1 MFTKGSP
8 FGETDRARA
17 DKHQEGITGKVTA
30 EVKRSNRKEGRT
42 AKVTR
47 NSLPP
52 IAILIFAAAGWPAP
66 VSAQSPSQSTALP
79 GVTSPAPTADEVKK
93 ALDARRDELKSTL
106 DKAGALE
113 QDVAKLADERGK
125 INQRLQETA
134 GLIQESESRLTV
146 VENRL
151 GELEIQ
157 EKMIRG
163 SLAQRQGQISNL
175 LAALQRMGRNPPPV
189 IVTKRKDALEMVRS
203 AMLLASAFPGMRTQA
218 LELADQL
225 SQLMRVVDES
235 RTQAEKEKAENTRLN
250 DLKTQLAGLMETK
263 RRSIL
268 ERQDQLRQVRD
279 AASDISKSVSDLN
292 ELITK
297 LGKAVQ
303 ENTGLGAYDAEMR
316 AAAAAPSAA
325 PAVLTTP
332 ADATANTN
340 APEASEIVVMAPVE
354 TAAVMSNP
362 GRIKPAIPFHQAK
375 SKLPL
380 PVSGKRV
387 LNYGERTQYGSQSKG
402 LVMETRSGAQVTSP
416 CDGWVLYAGEFR
428 SYGKLLIIDAGGG
441 YNVVLAGLSQIDV
454 RPGEFV
460 LAAEPV
466 GTMMTVKKEPAGA
479 ASAAPVL
486 YIEFRKDK
494 QPIDPDPW
502 WVAVPQKAQ
511 G

>member
-1 MFTKGSP
+1 MT
-8 FGETDRARA
+8 A
-17 DKHQEGITGKVTA
+17 KVTA
-30 EVKRSNRKEGRT
+30 EVNKSIRKGSRAGR
-42 AKVTR
+42 AVCG
-47 NSLPP
+47 SLP
-52 IAILIFAAAGWPAP
+52 ALALLLAATAVYPPSSYAQIPAQPAP
-66 VSAQSPSQSTALP
+66 P
-79 GVTSPAPTADEVKK
+79 GDSKAPPPTADEVKK

-106 DKAGALE
+106 DKAGAIE

-134 GLIQESESRLTV
+134 LQIQESESRLTV

-163 SLAQRQGQISNL
+163 SLAQRQGQISTL

-235 RTQAEKEKAENTRLN
+235 RTKAETEKAENARLN
-250 DLKTQLAGLMETK
+250 DLRTQLAGFMEAK

-268 ERQDQLRQVRD
+268 ERQDELRQVRD
-279 AASDISKSVSDLN
+279 AANDISKSVSDLN
-292 ELITK
+292 DLITK
-297 LGKAVQ
+297 LGKTVQ
-303 ENTGLGAYDAEMR
+303 DNTGLGAYDAEVR
-316 AAAAAPSAA
+316 TAEAAPSAA
-325 PAVLTTP
+325 PAVLTSP
-332 ADATANTN
+332 ADPNGAPTSP
-340 APEASEIVVMAPVE
+340 APETTDVVVMAPVE

-362 GRIKPAIPFHQAK
+362 GRIKPAIPFQQAK
-375 SKLPL
+375 GKLPL
-380 PVSGKRV
+380 PVTGKRV

-402 LVMETRSGAQVTSP
+402 LVMETRSAAQVTSP

-454 RPGEFV
+454 QPGEFI

-479 ASAAPVL
+479 AFGAPVL
-486 YIEFRKDK
+486 YIEFRKEK

>member
-1 MFTKGSP
+1 M
-8 FGETDRARA
+8 
-17 DKHQEGITGKVTA
+17 A
-30 EVKRSNRKEGRT
+30 EVNRSVRKRSRAGRAVRGPLPVLALLLT
-42 AKVTR
+42 ATV
-47 NSLPP
+47 
-52 IAILIFAAAGWPAP
+52 AFAGPGF
-66 VSAQSPSQSTALP
+66 AQSPSQTAPP
-79 GVTSPAPTADEVKK
+79 GDAKTPRPTADEVKK

-106 DKAGALE
+106 DKAGAIE
-113 QDVAKLADERGK
+113 QDVAKLAEERGK

-134 GLIQESESRLTV
+134 LQIQESESRLTV
-146 VENRL
+146 IENRL

-163 SLAQRQGQISNL
+163 SLAQRQGQISTL

-235 RTQAEKEKAENTRLN
+235 RAKAETEKAENARLN
-250 DLKTQLAGLMETK
+250 DLKTQLAGFMEEK

-268 ERQDQLRQVRD
+268 ERQDELRQVRD
-279 AASDISKSVSDLN
+279 AANDISKSVSDLN
-292 ELITK
+292 DLITQ
-297 LGKAVQ
+297 LGKTVQ
-303 ENTGLGAYDAEMR
+303 DNTGLGAYDAEVR
-316 AAAAAPSAA
+316 TAEAAPAPA

-332 ADATANTN
+332 TDPNGTSTSPAGEATDV
-340 APEASEIVVMAPVE
+340 VVMAPVE

-362 GRIKPAIPFHQAK
+362 GRIKPAIPFQQARG
-375 SKLPL
+375 KLPL

-387 LNYGERTQYGSQSKG
+387 LSYGERTQYGSQSKG
-402 LVMETRSGAQVTSP
+402 LVMETRSAAQVTSP

-454 RPGEFV
+454 QPGEFI

-479 ASAAPVL
+479 AFGAPVL
-486 YIEFRKDK
+486 YIEFRKEK

>member
-1 MFTKGSP
+1 MADVNRTVRKGS
-8 FGETDRARA
+8 RAERVVRGPLLVLA
-17 DKHQEGITGKVTA
+17 VLLAATA
-30 EVKRSNRKEGRT
+30 
-42 AKVTR
+42 A
-47 NSLPP
+47 
-52 IAILIFAAAGWPAP
+52 FAGPGF
-66 VSAQSPSQSTALP
+66 AQSPSPTAPP
-79 GVTSPAPTADEVKK
+79 GDTKTPPPTADEVKK
-93 ALDARRDELKSTL
+93 ALDARRNELKSTL
-106 DKAGALE
+106 DKAGAIE
-113 QDVAKLADERGK
+113 QDVAKLAEERGK
-125 INQRLQETA
+125 INQRLQEA
-134 GLIQESESRLTV
+134 ALQIQESESRLTV

-163 SLAQRQGQISNL
+163 SLAQRQGQISTL

-235 RTQAEKEKAENTRLN
+235 RAKAETEKAENARLN
-250 DLKTQLAGLMETK
+250 DLKTQLAGLMEAK

-268 ERQDQLRQVRD
+268 ERQDELRQVRD
-279 AASDISKSVSDLN
+279 AANDISKSVSDLN
-292 ELITK
+292 DLITQ

-303 ENTGLGAYDAEMR
+303 DNTGLGAYDAEVR
-316 AAAAAPSAA
+316 TAEATPAAA
-325 PAVLTTP
+325 PAVLTAP
-332 ADATANTN
+332 N
-340 APEASEIVVMAPVE
+340 APTGTSISPANEAADVVVMAPVE

-362 GRIKPAIPFHQAK
+362 GRIKPAIPFQQAK
-375 SKLPL
+375 GKLPL

-387 LNYGERTQYGSQSKG
+387 LSYGERTQYGSQSKG
-402 LVMETRSGAQVTSP
+402 LVMETRSAAQVTSP

-454 RPGEFV
+454 QPGEFI

-466 GTMMTVKKEPAGA
+466 GTMMTVKKEPAGTA
-479 ASAAPVL
+479 LGAPVL
-486 YIEFRKDK
+486 YIEFRKEK

>member
-1 MFTKGSP
+1 M
-8 FGETDRARA
+8 
-17 DKHQEGITGKVTA
+17 TA
-30 EVKRSNRKEGRT
+30 EVNKSIRSRSRAGR
-42 AKVTR
+42 AVR
-47 NSLPP
+47 GSLP
-52 IAILIFAAAGWPAP
+52 ALALLLAATAVDPASSYAQAPAQPAP
-66 VSAQSPSQSTALP
+66 AGDAKAPP
-79 GVTSPAPTADEVKK
+79 PTADEVKK

-106 DKAGALE
+106 DKAGAIE

-134 GLIQESESRLTV
+134 LQIQESESRLTV

-163 SLAQRQGQISNL
+163 SLAQRQGQISTL

-235 RTQAEKEKAENTRLN
+235 RTKAETEKAENARLN
-250 DLKTQLAGLMETK
+250 DLRTQLAGFMEAK

-268 ERQDQLRQVRD
+268 ERQDELRQVRD
-279 AASDISKSVSDLN
+279 AANDISKSVSDLN
-292 ELITK
+292 DLITK
-297 LGKAVQ
+297 LGKTVQ
-303 ENTGLGAYDAEMR
+303 DNTGLGAYDAEVR
-316 AAAAAPSAA
+316 TAEAAPSAA
-325 PAVLTTP
+325 PAVLTSP
-332 ADATANTN
+332 ADPNGAPTSP
-340 APEASEIVVMAPVE
+340 APEATDVVVMAPVE

-362 GRIKPAIPFHQAK
+362 GRIKPAIPFQQAK
-375 SKLPL
+375 GKLPL

-402 LVMETRSGAQVTSP
+402 LVMETRSAAQVTSP

-454 RPGEFV
+454 QPGEFI

-479 ASAAPVL
+479 AFGAPVL
-486 YIEFRKDK
+486 YIEFRKEK

>member
-1 MFTKGSP
+1 VTLLAIIA
-8 FGETDRARA
+8 GETAPTYA
-17 DKHQEGITGKVTA
+17 QTENQTPA
-30 EVKRSNRKEGRT
+30 
-42 AKVTR
+42 
-47 NSLPP
+47 PP
-52 IAILIFAAAGWPAP
+52 ISGSNGLPA
-66 VSAQSPSQSTALP
+66 T
-79 GVTSPAPTADEVKK
+79 PTADQVKK

-113 QDVAKLADERGK
+113 QDVAKLAEERGK
-125 INQRLQETA
+125 INQRLQDTA
-134 GLIQESESRLTV
+134 GLIQESEARLTV

-151 GELEIQ
+151 GELDIQ

-163 SLAQRQGQISNL
+163 SLAQRQGQISTL

-203 AMLLASAFPGMRTQA
+203 AMLLAAAFPGMRTQA

-235 RTQAEKEKAENTRLN
+235 RAQAEKEKAENTRLN

-268 ERQDQLRQVRD
+268 ERQDELRQVRD
-279 AASDISKSVSDLN
+279 AATEISKSVSDLN
-292 ELITK
+292 ELIAKVSKT
-297 LGKAVQ
+297 VQ
-303 ENTGLGAYDAEMR
+303 DNTGLGAYDAEVR
-316 AAAAAPSAA
+316 AAAAAPATPAA
-325 PAVLTTP
+325 PA
-332 ADATANTN
+332 DAPVSAPTSPTAEPTQV
-340 APEASEIVVMAPVE
+340 VVMAPVE
-354 TAAVMSNP
+354 NAAISSNP
-362 GRIKPAIPFHQAK
+362 GRIKPAIPFQLAK
-375 SKLPL
+375 GKLPL

-402 LVMETRSGAQVTSP
+402 LVMETRSAAQVTSP

-479 ASAAPVL
+479 PSGAPVL

-502 WVAVPQKAQ
+502 WVAVSQKAQ

>member
-1 MFTKGSP
+1 MTSEVKGSSA
-8 FGETDRARA
+8 GTQRAAHATLRA
-17 DKHQEGITGKVTA
+17 LVLSAAVVTIPVA
-30 EVKRSNRKEGRT
+30 
-42 AKVTR
+42 
-47 NSLPP
+47 P
-52 IAILIFAAAGWPAP
+52 AGAQ
-66 VSAQSPSQSTALP
+66 QSPTA
-79 GVTSPAPTADEVKK
+79 PAGPASKALAPSADEVKK
-93 ALDARRDELKSTL
+93 ALEARRQDLKSTL
-106 DKAGALE
+106 DKAGAIE
-113 QDVAKLADERGK
+113 QDVAKLAEERGK

-134 GLIQESESRLTV
+134 SQIQDSESRLSV
-146 VENRL
+146 VEARL
-151 GELEIQ
+151 EELDIQ

-163 SLAQRQGQISNL
+163 SLTQRHGQISTL

-189 IVTKRKDALEMVRS
+189 IVTKREDALEMVRS

-225 SQLMRVVDES
+225 SQLMRVVEES
-235 RTQAEKEKAENTRLN
+235 RTQAEKEKAENKRLN
-250 DLKTQLAGLMETK
+250 DLKTELAGLMETK

-268 ERQDQLRQVRD
+268 ERQDELRQVRD
-279 AASDISKSVSDLN
+279 AATEISKSVSDLN
-292 ELITK
+292 ELIAK
-297 LGKAVQ
+297 LGKTVQ
-303 ENTGLGAYDAEMR
+303 DNTGLGAYDAEVR
-316 AAAAAPSAA
+316 AAAAAEPAA
-325 PAVLTTP
+325 TPAVLTSP
-332 ADATANTN
+332 ADAGPGTTVAK
-340 APEASEIVVMAPVE
+340 PEATDIVVMAPVE

-362 GRIKPAIPFHQAK
+362 GRIKPAIPFHQARG
-375 SKLPL
+375 KLPL
-380 PVSGKRV
+380 PASGKRV
-387 LNYGERTQYGSQSKG
+387 LNFSERTQYGSQSKG

-479 ASAAPVL
+479 ESGAPVL
-486 YIEFRKDK
+486 YIEFRKDG

-502 WVAVPQKAQ
+502 WVSVPQKAQ

>member
-1 MFTKGSP
+1 
-8 FGETDRARA
+8 
-17 DKHQEGITGKVTA
+17 VTS
-30 EVKRSNRKEGRT
+30 EVKGLSCRT
-42 AKVTR
+42 TQNAHAAIRALALSVAVVATPVPSADAQTEAPSAAPAATKV
-47 NSLPP
+47 
-52 IAILIFAAAGWPAP
+52 AP
-66 VSAQSPSQSTALP
+66 S
-79 GVTSPAPTADEVKK
+79 ADEVKK
-93 ALDARRDELKSTL
+93 ALDARRQDLKSTL
-106 DKAGALE
+106 DKAGAIE
-113 QDVAKLADERGK
+113 QDVAKLAEERGK

-134 GLIQESESRLTV
+134 SQIQDSESRLSV
-146 VENRL
+146 VEARL
-151 GELEIQ
+151 GELDIQ

-163 SLAQRQGQISNL
+163 SLNQRHGQISTL

-189 IVTKRKDALEMVRS
+189 IVTKREDALEMVRS

-235 RTQAEKEKAENTRLN
+235 RTQAEKEKSENKRLN
-250 DLKTQLAGLMETK
+250 DLKTELAGLMETK

-268 ERQDQLRQVRD
+268 ERQDELRQVRD
-279 AASDISKSVSDLN
+279 AASEISKSVSDLN
-292 ELITK
+292 ELIAK
-297 LGKAVQ
+297 LGKTVQ
-303 ENTGLGAYDAEMR
+303 DNTGLGAYDAEVR

-325 PAVLTTP
+325 PAVLTSP
-332 ADATANTN
+332 SGADPGITVAK
-340 APEASEIVVMAPVE
+340 PEATDVVVLAPVE
-354 TAAVMSNP
+354 TVAALSNP
-362 GRIKPAIPFHQAK
+362 GRIKPAIAFHQARG
-375 SKLPL
+375 KLPL
-380 PVSGKRV
+380 PAAGKRV
-387 LNYGERTQYGSQSKG
+387 LNYAERTQYGSQSKG

-460 LAAEPV
+460 LASEPV

-479 ASAAPVL
+479 ASGAPVL
-486 YIEFRKDK
+486 YIEFRKDG

-502 WVAVPQKAQ
+502 WVSVPQKAQ

>member
-1 MFTKGSP
+1 MT
-8 FGETDRARA
+8 A
-17 DKHQEGITGKVTA
+17 KVTA
-30 EVKRSNRKEGRT
+30 EVNKSIRKRRRAGGAVRGCLPALALLLAAT
-42 AKVTR
+42 AVYP
-47 NSLPP
+47 SPSYAQAP
-52 IAILIFAAAGWPAP
+52 AQPAP
-66 VSAQSPSQSTALP
+66 SGDAKAPP
-79 GVTSPAPTADEVKK
+79 PTADEVKK
-93 ALDARRDELKSTL
+93 ALDSRRDELKSTL
-106 DKAGALE
+106 DKAGAIE

-134 GLIQESESRLTV
+134 LQIQESESRLTV

-163 SLAQRQGQISNL
+163 SLAQRQGQISTL

-235 RTQAEKEKAENTRLN
+235 RAKAETEKAENARLN
-250 DLKTQLAGLMETK
+250 DLKTQLAGFMEAK

-268 ERQDQLRQVRD
+268 ERQDELRQVRD
-279 AASDISKSVSDLN
+279 AANDISKSVSDLN
-292 ELITK
+292 DLITK
-297 LGKAVQ
+297 LGKTVQ
-303 ENTGLGAYDAEMR
+303 DNTGLGAYDAEVR
-316 AAAAAPSAA
+316 TAEAAPSAA

-332 ADATANTN
+332 ADPNGAPTSPAGEATDV
-340 APEASEIVVMAPVE
+340 VVMAPVE

-362 GRIKPAIPFHQAK
+362 GRIKPAIPFQQAK
-375 SKLPL
+375 GKLPL
-380 PVSGKRV
+380 PVTGKRV

-402 LVMETRSGAQVTSP
+402 LVMETRSAAQVTSP

-454 RPGEFV
+454 QPGEFI

-479 ASAAPVL
+479 AFGAPVL
-486 YIEFRKDK
+486 YIEFRKEK

>member
-1 MFTKGSP
+1 MS
-8 FGETDRARA
+8 A
-17 DKHQEGITGKVTA
+17 DV
-30 EVKRSNRKEGRT
+30 S
-42 AKVTR
+42 AKVKHPNFR
-47 NSLPP
+47 NWRIVR
-52 IAILIFAAAGWPAP
+52 IACALIGAGFVCLAVVVPAP
-66 VSAQSPSQSTALP
+66 SYAQDPVQTPAVQTTTP
-79 GVTSPAPTADEVKK
+79 VAPTADDVKK
-93 ALDARRDELKSTL
+93 ALDVRRDELKSTL
-106 DKAGALE
+106 DKADSLE
-113 QDVAKLADERGK
+113 QDVAKLAEERGK
-125 INQRLQETA
+125 INQRLQESA
-134 GLIQESESRLTV
+134 GLIQESEARLTV
-146 VENRL
+146 VENRM
-151 GELEIQ
+151 GELDIQ

-163 SLAQRQGQISNL
+163 SLAQRQGQISTL

-203 AMLLASAFPGMRTQA
+203 AMLLAAAFPGMRTQA

-235 RTQAEKEKAENTRLN
+235 RAQVEKEKSENARLN

-268 ERQDQLRQVRD
+268 ERQDELRQVRD
-279 AASDISKSVSDLN
+279 AASEISKSVSDLN
-292 ELITK
+292 ELIAKLEKTVQDNTK
-297 LGKAVQ
+297 LG
-303 ENTGLGAYDAEMR
+303 EYDAEVR
-316 AAAAAPSAA
+316 AA

-332 ADATANTN
+332 SDSSGTPTT
-340 APEASEIVVMAPVE
+340 PGSGTQVIVMAPVE
-354 TAAVMSNP
+354 NAAILSNP
-362 GRIKPAIPFHQAK
+362 GRIKPAIPFQQAK
-375 SKLPL
+375 GRLPL

-402 LVMETRSGAQVTSP
+402 LVMETRSAAQVTSP
-416 CDGWVLYAGEFR
+416 CDGWILYAGEFR

-479 ASAAPVL
+479 PSAAPVL

-502 WVAVPQKAQ
+502 WVAVSQKAQ

>member
-1 MFTKGSP
+1 MTSKFIGANGRTKGP
-8 FGETDRARA
+8 TLVALRALALSAAVGALAVPAARSQA
-17 DKHQEGITGKVTA
+17 EPPGTGPA
-30 EVKRSNRKEGRT
+30 
-42 AKVTR
+42 AKV
-47 NSLPP
+47 L
-52 IAILIFAAAGWPAP
+52 AP
-66 VSAQSPSQSTALP
+66 S
-79 GVTSPAPTADEVKK
+79 ADEVKK
-93 ALDARRDELKSTL
+93 ALDARRQDLKSAL
-106 DKAGALE
+106 DKAGAIE
-113 QDVAKLADERGK
+113 QDVAKLAEERGK

-134 GLIQESESRLTV
+134 GKIQDSEARLSV
-146 VENRL
+146 VEARL
-151 GELEIQ
+151 GELDIQ

-163 SLAQRQGQISNL
+163 SLAQRHGQISTL

-189 IVTKRKDALEMVRS
+189 IVTKREDALEMVRS

-235 RTQAEKEKAENTRLN
+235 RTRAEQEKAENKRLN
-250 DLKTQLAGLMETK
+250 DFKTELAGLMETK

-268 ERQDQLRQVRD
+268 ERQDELRQVRD
-279 AASDISKSVSDLN
+279 AASEISKSVSDLN
-292 ELITK
+292 ELIAK
-297 LGKAVQ
+297 LGKTVQ
-303 ENTGLGAYDAEMR
+303 DNTGLGAYDAEVR
-316 AAAAAPSAA
+316 AAAAGPSAT
-325 PAVLTTP
+325 PAVLTAPTTSDP
-332 ADATANTN
+332 GAADIK
-340 APEASEIVVMAPVE
+340 PEATDVVVLAPVE

-362 GRIKPAIPFHQAK
+362 GRIKPAIPFQQAK
-375 SKLPL
+375 GKLPL
-380 PVSGKRV
+380 PASGKRV
-387 LNYGERTQYGSQSKG
+387 LNYAERTQYGSQSKG

-479 ASAAPVL
+479 ASNAPVL
-486 YIEFRKDK
+486 YIEFRKDG

-502 WVAVPQKAQ
+502 WVSVPQKAQ

>member
-1 MFTKGSP
+1 MLP
-8 FGETDRARA
+8 DRRGATRA
-17 DKHQEGITGKVTA
+17 VHGLRPAVALLIGAFSGCPVAVYAQAPAQPPSVRD
-30 EVKRSNRKEGRT
+30 
-42 AKVTR
+42 AK
-47 NSLPP
+47 
-52 IAILIFAAAGWPAP
+52 
-66 VSAQSPSQSTALP
+66 
-79 GVTSPAPTADEVKK
+79 SPAPTADEVKK
-93 ALDARRDELKSTL
+93 ALDARRGELKSTL
-106 DKAGALE
+106 DKAGAIE
-113 QDVAKLADERGK
+113 QDVAKLAEERGK

-134 GLIQESESRLTV
+134 LQIQESEARLTV

-163 SLAQRQGQISNL
+163 SLVQRQGQISTL

-203 AMLLASAFPGMRTQA
+203 AMLLAAAFPGMRTQA

-235 RTQAEKEKAENTRLN
+235 RAKAETEKAENARLN

-268 ERQDQLRQVRD
+268 ERQDELRQVRD
-279 AASDISKSVSDLN
+279 AASEISKSVSDLN
-292 ELITK
+292 ELIAKVSKT
-297 LGKAVQ
+297 VQ
-303 ENTGLGAYDAEMR
+303 DNTGLGAYDAEVR
-316 AAAAAPSAA
+316 VAKSAPSAA

-332 ADATANTN
+332 ADPTS
-340 APEASEIVVMAPVE
+340 APTSPPSEAADVVVMAPVE

-362 GRIKPAIPFHQAK
+362 GRIKPAISFYQAK
-375 SKLPL
+375 GKLPL
-380 PVSGKRV
+380 PVSGRRV

-402 LVMETRSGAQVTSP
+402 LVMETRSAAQVTSP

-454 RPGEFV
+454 QPGEFI

-479 ASAAPVL
+479 ASGAPVL

>member
-1 MFTKGSP
+1 MTP
-8 FGETDRARA
+8 
-17 DKHQEGITGKVTA
+17 KVTA
-30 EVKRSNRKEGRT
+30 EVNRPIWWSQRAGRAVRGPGPAISLFIAAT
-42 AKVTR
+42 VGCPAFGYAQTPAQPTLSQNAKT
-47 NSLPP
+47 
-52 IAILIFAAAGWPAP
+52 
-66 VSAQSPSQSTALP
+66 
-79 GVTSPAPTADEVKK
+79 PAPTADEVKK
-93 ALDARRDELKSTL
+93 ALDARRGELKSTL
-106 DKAGALE
+106 DKAGAIE
-113 QDVAKLADERGK
+113 QDVAKLAEERGK
-125 INQRLQETA
+125 INQQLQDTA
-134 GLIQESESRLTV
+134 LKIQESESKLTV
-146 VENRL
+146 IENRL

-163 SLAQRQGQISNL
+163 SLAQRQGQISTL

-235 RTQAEKEKAENTRLN
+235 RAKAETEKAENTRLN
-250 DLKTQLAGLMETK
+250 DLKTQLAGFMEAK

-268 ERQDQLRQVRD
+268 ERQDELRQVRD
-279 AASDISKSVSDLN
+279 AANDISKNVSDLN
-292 ELITK
+292 DLISK
-297 LGKAVQ
+297 LGKTVQ
-303 ENTGLGAYDAEMR
+303 DNTGLGAYDAEVR
-316 AAAAAPSAA
+316 AAEAAPSAA

-332 ADATANTN
+332 ADLTGSPTAPAGEAT
-340 APEASEIVVMAPVE
+340 EVVVMAPVE

-362 GRIKPAIPFHQAK
+362 GRIKPAIPFQQARG
-375 SKLPL
+375 KLPL

-402 LVMETRSGAQVTSP
+402 LVMETRSAAQVTSP

-454 RPGEFV
+454 RPGEFI

-466 GTMMTVKKEPAGA
+466 GTMMSVKKEPAGA
-479 ASAAPVL
+479 TSAAPVL

>member
-1 MFTKGSP
+1 M
-8 FGETDRARA
+8 
-17 DKHQEGITGKVTA
+17 TA
-30 EVKRSNRKEGRT
+30 EVNKSIRSRSRAGR
-42 AKVTR
+42 AVR
-47 NSLPP
+47 GSLP
-52 IAILIFAAAGWPAP
+52 ALALLLAATAVYPASSYAQAPAQPAP
-66 VSAQSPSQSTALP
+66 AGDAKAPP
-79 GVTSPAPTADEVKK
+79 PTADEVKK

-106 DKAGALE
+106 DKAGAIE

-134 GLIQESESRLTV
+134 LQIQESESRLTV

-163 SLAQRQGQISNL
+163 SLAQRQGQISTL

-235 RTQAEKEKAENTRLN
+235 RTKAETEKAENARLN
-250 DLKTQLAGLMETK
+250 DLKTQLAGFMEAK

-268 ERQDQLRQVRD
+268 ERQDELRQVRD
-279 AASDISKSVSDLN
+279 AANDISKSVSDLN
-292 ELITK
+292 DLITK
-297 LGKAVQ
+297 LGKTVQ
-303 ENTGLGAYDAEMR
+303 DNTGLGAYDAEVR
-316 AAAAAPSAA
+316 TAEAAPSAA

-332 ADATANTN
+332 DPNGAPSSPSGEATDV
-340 APEASEIVVMAPVE
+340 VVMAPVE

-362 GRIKPAIPFHQAK
+362 GRIKPAIPFQQAK
-375 SKLPL
+375 GKLPL

-402 LVMETRSGAQVTSP
+402 LVMETRSAAQVTSP

-454 RPGEFV
+454 QPGEFI

-479 ASAAPVL
+479 AFGAPVL
-486 YIEFRKDK
+486 YIEFRKEK

>member
-1 MFTKGSP
+1 M
-8 FGETDRARA
+8 A
-17 DKHQEGITGKVTA
+17 
-30 EVKRSNRKEGRT
+30 
-42 AKVTR
+42 
-47 NSLPP
+47 LP
-52 IAILIFAAAGWPAP
+52 FAAGNGY
-66 VSAQSPSQSTALP
+66 AQSPP
-79 GVTSPAPTADEVKK
+79 PTAEEVKK
-93 ALDARRDELKSTL
+93 ALDARREDLKSTL
-106 DKAGALE
+106 DRAGAIE
-113 QDVAKLADERGK
+113 RDVAKLAEERGK

-134 GLIQESESRLTV
+134 SQIQESEARLTNY
-146 VENRL
+146 EARL

-163 SLAQRQGQISNL
+163 SLVQRQGQISTL

-189 IVTKRKDALEMVRS
+189 IVTKREDALEMVRS

-235 RTQAEKEKAENTRLN
+235 RTQTEKEQAENKRLN
-250 DLKTQLAGLMETK
+250 TLKLELAGLMETK

-268 ERQDQLRQVRD
+268 ERQDELRQVRD
-279 AASDISKSVSDLN
+279 AANEISKNVSDLN
-292 ELITK
+292 ELIAEV
-297 LGKAVQ
+297 GKTVQ
-303 ENTGLGAYDAEMR
+303 DNTGLGAYDAEVR
-316 AAAAAPSAA
+316 AAAADPSA
-325 PAVLTTP
+325 TP
-332 ADATANTN
+332 APPADPGIKAQ
-340 APEASEIVVMAPVE
+340 SEDVVVLAPVAN
-354 TAAVMSNP
+354 AAVISNP
-362 GRIKPAIPFHQAK
+362 GRLKPAIPFHQTRG
-375 SKLPL
+375 KLPL
-380 PVSGKRV
+380 PASGKHV
-387 LNYGERTQYGSQSKG
+387 LDFGERTQYGSQSKG
-402 LVMETRSGAQVTSP
+402 LVMETRSAAQVTSP

-479 ASAAPVL
+479 ASGAPVL
-486 YIEFRKDK
+486 YIEFRKDG

-502 WVAVPQKAQ
+502 WVSIPQKAQ

>member
-1 MFTKGSP
+1 VTSEVKGS
-8 FGETDRARA
+8 
-17 DKHQEGITGKVTA
+17 
-30 EVKRSNRKEGRT
+30 SGRT
-42 AKVTR
+42 RRTGQAGLRALIVSTAVLA
-47 NSLPP
+47 LP
-52 IAILIFAAAGWPAP
+52 AAPASSQQLPATPAGPAGATPAP
-66 VSAQSPSQSTALP
+66 S
-79 GVTSPAPTADEVKK
+79 ADEVKK
-93 ALDARRDELKSTL
+93 ALESRRKDLKSTL
-106 DKAGALE
+106 DKAGAIE
-113 QDVAKLADERGK
+113 QDVAKLAEERGK

-134 GLIQESESRLTV
+134 GQIQDSEGRLSV
-146 VENRL
+146 VEARL
-151 GELEIQ
+151 EELDVQ

-163 SLAQRQGQISNL
+163 SLAQRHGQISTL

-189 IVTKRKDALEMVRS
+189 IVTKREDALDMVRS

-235 RTQAEKEKAENTRLN
+235 RTQADKEKAENKRLN
-250 DLKTQLAGLMETK
+250 DLKTELAGLMETK

-268 ERQDQLRQVRD
+268 ERQDELRQVRD
-279 AASDISKSVSDLN
+279 AASEISKSVSDLN
-292 ELITK
+292 ELIAK
-297 LGKAVQ
+297 LGKTVQ
-303 ENTGLGAYDAEMR
+303 DNTGLGAYDAEVR
-316 AAAAAPSAA
+316 AAAAEPAPT
-325 PAVLTTP
+325 PAVLTSP
-332 ADATANTN
+332 PGAGSGSTA
-340 APEASEIVVMAPVE
+340 AKPEATEVVVLAPVE

-362 GRIKPAIPFHQAK
+362 GRIKPAIPFHQARG
-375 SKLPL
+375 KLPL
-380 PVSGKRV
+380 PAAGKRV
-387 LNYGERTQYGSQSKG
+387 LNYSERTQYGSQSKG

-416 CDGWVLYAGEFR
+416 SDGWVLYAGEFR

-479 ASAAPVL
+479 ASGAPVL
-486 YIEFRKDK
+486 YIEFRKDG

-502 WVAVPQKAQ
+502 WVSVPQKAQ

>member
-1 MFTKGSP
+1 
-8 FGETDRARA
+8 
-17 DKHQEGITGKVTA
+17 
-30 EVKRSNRKEGRT
+30 
-42 AKVTR
+42 
-47 NSLPP
+47 
-52 IAILIFAAAGWPAP
+52 
-66 VSAQSPSQSTALP
+66 
-79 GVTSPAPTADEVKK
+79 
-93 ALDARRDELKSTL
+93 
-106 DKAGALE
+106 
-113 QDVAKLADERGK
+113 
-125 INQRLQETA
+125 
-134 GLIQESESRLTV
+134 V

-163 SLAQRQGQISNL
+163 SLAQRQGQISTL

-235 RTQAEKEKAENTRLN
+235 RTKAETEKAENARLN
-250 DLKTQLAGLMETK
+250 DLRTQLAGFMEAK

-268 ERQDQLRQVRD
+268 ERQDELRQVRD
-279 AASDISKSVSDLN
+279 AANDISKSVSDLN
-292 ELITK
+292 DLITK
-297 LGKAVQ
+297 LGKTVQ
-303 ENTGLGAYDAEMR
+303 DNTGLGAYDAEVR
-316 AAAAAPSAA
+316 TAEAAPSAA
-325 PAVLTTP
+325 PAVLTSP
-332 ADATANTN
+332 ADPNGAPTSP
-340 APEASEIVVMAPVE
+340 APETTDVVVMAPVE

-362 GRIKPAIPFHQAK
+362 GRIKPAIPFQQAK
-375 SKLPL
+375 GKLPL
-380 PVSGKRV
+380 PVTGKRV

-402 LVMETRSGAQVTSP
+402 LVMETRSAAQVTSP

-454 RPGEFV
+454 QPGEFI

-479 ASAAPVL
+479 AFGAPVL
-486 YIEFRKDK
+486 YIEFRKEK